1 MPGLTFREVMDGR
14 LRMGSEVRPFR
25 FDFAVRGTKLLMLIH
40 WLGVM
45 TGSVTIGGF
54 VADVPAT
61 GELETAPIRGWM
73 RYAFTFKGPSGEQ
86 LRFDGRKRIRF
97 LFFGWT
103 VLRGSVTDASGQEIG
118 QGILRFSYRRH
129 FWPFLRS
136 FRTTRVTPKA
146 SGA

>member
-1 MPGLTFREVMDGR
+1 VPGLAFREVMDGR

-25 FDFAVRGTKLLMLIH
+25 FDFAVHGTKLLMLIH
-40 WLGVM
+40 WLGAM

-54 VADVPAT
+54 VADAPAT

-73 RYAFTFKGPSGEQ
+73 RYAFTFHGPSGEQ

-103 VLRGSVTDASGQEIG
+103 VLRGSVTDATGAEIG

-136 FRTTRVTPKA
+136 FRTTR
-146 SGA
+146 GAQSALER